1 MNVFGLDIGGS
12 GIKGAAVDTRT
23 GELVGERVRVAT
35 PEAARPDDVAATAVE
50 VISRAGW
57 DGPVG
62 VGFPGVVKDGVV
74 HTAANVDKAFIGFD
88 LAERLRREL
97 GAPVMIVNDADAAGL
112 AEVRWGAGVGV
123 SGTLLMLT
131 LGTGIGTALF
141 IEGKLVPNTELGHIE
156 LHGGDAEIY
165 ASDRARKVN
174 DLSWKGWAGRLNEYL
189 HKMEDLFWPDLII
202 IGGGVSK
209 KSEKFLHHI
218 ETRTEVVPAEMLN
231 AAGIAGA
238 ALAYVPESGVA
249 PEPPAA
255 NLGEATGRSV

>member
-1 MNVFGLDIGGS
+1 MDVFGLDIGGS
-12 GIKGAAVDTRT
+12 GIKGAPVDTRT
-23 GELVGERVRVAT
+23 GELVGERIRVPT
-35 PEAARPDDVAATAVE
+35 PKAGRPDDVVATAVR

-88 LAERLRREL
+88 LGERLRREL
-97 GAPVMIVNDADAAGL
+97 GSPVRVVNDADAAGL

-123 SGTLLMLT
+123 KGVVLMLT

-141 IEGKLVPNTELGHIE
+141 IGGKLVPNTELGHIE
-156 LHGGDAEIY
+156 LRGGDAELY
-165 ASDRARKVN
+165 ASDRARKVDN
-174 DLSWKGWAGRLNEYL
+174 LTWQNWAVRLVEYL
-189 HKMEDLFWPDLII
+189 RKMEDLFWPDLII

-209 KSEKFLHHI
+209 RSEKFLPHVK
-218 ETRTEVVPAEMLN
+218 TRTEIVPAEMLN

-238 ALAYVPESGVA
+238 ALAYVPEVPVP

-255 NLGEATGRSV
+255 TLH

>member
-12 GIKGAAVDTRT
+12 GIKGAPVDTRT
-23 GELVGERVRVAT
+23 GKLVGERIRVPT
-35 PEAARPDDVAATAVE
+35 PKAGRPDDVVATAVK

-62 VGFPGVVKDGVV
+62 VGFPGVVKDGIV

-88 LAERLRREL
+88 LGERLRREL
-97 GAPVMIVNDADAAGL
+97 GSPVRIVNDADAAGL
-112 AEVRWGAGVGV
+112 AEVRWGGGVGV
-123 SGTLLMLT
+123 DGVVLMLT

-156 LHGGDAEIY
+156 LRGGDAELY
-165 ASDRARKVN
+165 ASDRARKVD
-174 DLSWKGWAGRLNEYL
+174 DLSWQDWSGRLQEYL
-189 HKMEDLFWPDLII
+189 RKMEDLFWPDLII

-209 KSEKFLHHI
+209 RSEKFLPHVK
-218 ETRTEVVPAEMLN
+218 TRTEIVPAEMLN

-238 ALAYVPESGVA
+238 ALAYVPETPA
-249 PEPPAA
+249 PT
-255 NLGEATGRSV
+255 EATVHQRSKG

>member
-12 GIKGAAVDTRT
+12 GIKGAPVDTKT
-23 GELVGERVRVAT
+23 GKLLGERIRVPT
-35 PEAARPDDVAATAVE
+35 PRAGRPDDVVATAVR
-50 VISRAGW
+50 VISRSRW

-97 GAPVMIVNDADAAGL
+97 GSPVRIVNDADAAGL

-123 SGTLLMLT
+123 EGVVLMLT

-141 IEGKLVPNTELGHIE
+141 IGGKLVPNTELGHIE
-156 LHGGDAEIY
+156 LNGGDAELY
-165 ASDRARKVN
+165 ASDRARKVDN
-174 DLSWKGWAGRLNEYL
+174 LTWQDWAGRLVEYL
-189 HKMEDLFWPDLII
+189 RKMEDLFWPDLII
-202 IGGGVSK
+202 VGGGVSK
-209 KSEKFLHHI
+209 RSEKFLPHI
-218 ETRTEVVPAEMLN
+218 KTRTEIVPAEMLN

-238 ALAYVPESGVA
+238 ALAYVPEVPVPSQ
-249 PEPPAA
+249 PPAA
-255 NLGEATGRSV
+255 TMHQRRQR

>member
-12 GIKGAAVDTRT
+12 GIKGAPVNTRT
-23 GELVGERVRVAT
+23 GELIGERIRVPT
-35 PEAARPDDVAATAVE
+35 PRAARPDDVVATAVR

-74 HTAANVDKAFIGFD
+74 HTAANVDKSFIGFD
-88 LAERLRREL
+88 LAERLRQEL
-97 GAPVMIVNDADAAGL
+97 GSPVRIVNDADAAGL

-123 SGTLLMLT
+123 EGVLLMLT

-141 IEGKLVPNTELGHIE
+141 IGGKLVPNTELGHIE
-156 LHGGDAEIY
+156 LRGGDAEVY
-165 ASDRARKVN
+165 AADRARKVEN
-174 DLSWKGWAGRLNEYL
+174 LSWKDWSARLVEYL
-189 HKMEDLFWPDLII
+189 RKMEDLFWPDLII

-209 KSEKFLHHI
+209 RSERFLPHVK
-218 ETRTEVVPAEMLN
+218 TRTEIVPAEMLN

-238 ALAYVPESGVA
+238 ALAYVPEA
-249 PEPPAA
+249 PVPPDPPAA
-255 NLGEATGRSV
+255 TVHQRPQE